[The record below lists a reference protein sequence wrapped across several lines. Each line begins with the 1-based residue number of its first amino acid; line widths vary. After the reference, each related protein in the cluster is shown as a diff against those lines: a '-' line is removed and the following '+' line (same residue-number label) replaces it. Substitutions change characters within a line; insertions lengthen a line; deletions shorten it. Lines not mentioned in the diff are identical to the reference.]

1 MTVAVRA
8 LATRELNRSNA
19 MRIILRELAIGAVN
33 GAAFGLVTGLVAAN
47 WFHNVGLL
55 PVMGLAMFTNLV
67 AGAFGGIIVP
77 LVVDRF
83 EFDPA
88 VSSGPFVT
96 TITDVVGYGAFLTIA
111 SIWFHLD

>member
-8 LATRELNRSNA
+8 LATRELTRANA
-19 MRIILRELAIGAVN
+19 FKIILRELAIGAVN

-47 WFHNVGLL
+47 WFQNWGLW
-55 PVMGLAMFTNLV
+55 PVMGLAMLTNLV
-67 AGAFGGIIVP
+67 AGALGGIVVP
-77 LVVDRF
+77 LLFDRF
-83 EFDPA
+83 KFDPA